1 MSSKRQFVEAPIG
14 STGRATLLSTA
25 LFLIAGFG
33 VARLLN
39 PDPRGYG
46 THQQL
51 GLPPCTFRFLV
62 GRPCP
67 GCGMTTSFAFFARG
81 RLIEA
86 MQANPAGIVLAVV
99 CAFLIPWC
107 LWSAYRGR
115 LWMVSDP
122 LPFVAVLFV
131 SLSSLI
137 VLLWAVRLTAAV
149 SI

>member
-1 MSSKRQFVEAPIG
+1 MFSSRQFVEAPIG
-14 STGRATLLSTA
+14 STGRATLIGTA
-25 LFLIAGFG
+25 LFLIVGFG
-33 VARLLN
+33 IAGLLN

-51 GLPPCTFRFLV
+51 GMPPCTFRFLF

-67 GCGMTTSFAFFARG
+67 GCGMTTCFAYFVRG
-81 RLIEA
+81 QMLEA
-86 MQANPAGIVLAVV
+86 MRANLAGVVLAFV
-99 CAFLIPWC
+99 CALLIPWC

-122 LPFVAVLFV
+122 LPFVATLFI

-137 VLLWAVRLTAAV
+137 MLLWAVHMTV
-149 SI
+149 SVV